1 MATFIQNQANLT
13 YNYGEQEGYAT
24 SNIATT
30 VVEDALTAQKTV
42 LNTSYNATSPI
53 TYILSMTNTSTTNPL
68 TNVQITDNLG
78 TFTNSGITL
87 TPLTFVG
94 PAKLYLNGIFNQDL
108 TPVTQPNSFT
118 FTIPSVPAETTAM
131 IVYQAI
137 VNNTAPLQTGASIT
151 NTTTFI
157 ADGMANQVTASANI
171 TIDNY
176 ANVSI
181 VKSMSPNPVT
191 SGSPLTYT
199 FNIYNY
205 GNVAAERVVLTD
217 TFSPAPDDISIT
229 LNGTVLSNADYTYTN
244 GILTLP
250 STTGTSFTIP
260 AATFTRNAD
269 GTINTNPGT
278 ATVVVQG
285 II

>member
-24 SNIATT
+24 SNIATI

-131 IVYQAI
+131 IVYQTI

-157 ADGMANQVTASANI
+157 ADEMANQVTASANI

>member
-1 MATFIQNQANLT
+1 
-13 YNYGEQEGYAT
+13 
-24 SNIATT
+24 
-30 VVEDALTAQKTV
+30 
-42 LNTSYNATSPI
+42 
-53 TYILSMTNTSTTNPL
+53 MTNTSTTNPL

-151 NTTTFI
+151 NITTFI